1 MHGGNVVSGPEAR
14 YVFASGMARREPQA
28 DADPF
33 AGYRHARLESLLKDE
48 ITSVVQDEL
57 DDPDLSGVAI
67 AHVVLSVD
75 YRHARVYFTAGEGKN
90 DVAERA
96 LSRATGLLRARI
108 ADAVD
113 LKRTPDLRFV
123 AYV

>member
-1 MHGGNVVSGPEAR
+1 
-14 YVFASGMARREPQA
+14 MARKAQRPAARPAEP
-28 DADPF
+28 DALE
-33 AGYRHARLESLLKDE
+33 GHRHARLQSLLKDE
-48 ITSVVQDEL
+48 LVSIVADEL
-57 DDPDLSGVAI
+57 DDPELSGVAI

-75 YRHARVYFTAGEGKN
+75 YRHARVYFTSASGQN
-90 DVAERA
+90 AVAERA
-96 LSRATGLLRARI
+96 LTRATGLLRARI

>member
-1 MHGGNVVSGPEAR
+1 
-14 YVFASGMARREPQA
+14 MARRERPTEA
-28 DADPF
+28 DAF

-75 YRHARVYFTAGEGKN
+75 YRHARVYFTAAGGSNE
-90 DVAERA
+90 VAERA

>member
-1 MHGGNVVSGPEAR
+1 MSGLEAR
-14 YVFASGMARREPQA
+14 YVFASAMARRERGGDA
-28 DADPF
+28 DAF

-57 DDPDLSGVAI
+57 DDPDLAGVAI

-108 ADAVD
+108 ADMAD